1 MSMLKLV
8 TSSAN
13 VYKVT
18 GTTQN
23 NEGIV
28 YHCTELVWSRPLKTF
43 VTSGCTAVFDIR
55 EKYVV
60 VVDTNDAIINM
71 FINRVCK

>member
-1 MSMLKLV
+1 MLKLV
-8 TSSAN
+8 TGN
-13 VYKVT
+13 GDVYKVV

-28 YHCTELVWSRPLKTF
+28 YHCVELIWSHPLKTF
-43 VTSGCTAVFDIR
+43 VTSGCTTVFDVR

-60 VVDTNDAIINM
+60 VVGTTDALINA
-71 FINRVCK
+71 FIDRVCK